1 MNKSSK
7 KIVWLGIIAGVYL
20 IASRVSRVVRN
31 LAWRFTGVSVI
42 ASNNETNSATVRV
55 GLQLRNST
63 PVSVLLN
70 SIVGEIYIQGVRVGS
85 VNQAY
90 NMVIQR
96 ESITNLD
103 IIFELFWSGMAQAI
117 KTNVLSGDIRN
128 LNFQFVGYLEVE
140 GHKINLNQVITFQDL
155 VE

>member
-103 IIFELFWSGMAQAI
+103 IIFELFWSGVAQAI

-140 GHKINLNQVITFQDL
+140 GHKVNLNQVITFQDL

>member
-103 IIFELFWSGMAQAI
+103 IIFELFWSGVAQAI

-128 LNFQFVGYLEVE
+128 LKFQFVGYLEVE